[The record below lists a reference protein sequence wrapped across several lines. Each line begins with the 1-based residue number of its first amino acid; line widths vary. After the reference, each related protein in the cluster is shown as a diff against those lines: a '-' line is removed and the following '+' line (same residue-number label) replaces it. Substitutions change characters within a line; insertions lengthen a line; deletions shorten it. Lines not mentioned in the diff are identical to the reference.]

1 MNEKELK
8 LKLKEM
14 KQELLN
20 LKIAHERGLGV
31 VSFFDKTATVEVE
44 DTNYMQLYGRI
55 IFPADTPENTVVFLE
70 PAFSGADVYVGDVIY
85 DAYSDRY
92 VSTVF
97 LISRG
102 NSFVP
107 NIMTC
112 RAIASAPIISF
123 SLINYWG

>member
-1 MNEKELK
+1 MNEEQLK

-31 VSFFDKTATVEVE
+31 VDFFDKTASVEVE
-44 DTNYMQLYGRI
+44 DTSYMQLYGRI
-55 IFPADTPENTVVFLE
+55 IFPANTPENTVVFLE
-70 PAFSGADVYVGDVIY
+70 PAFAGADVYVGDIIY

-92 VSTVF
+92 TSTVF

-107 NIMTC
+107 KTMTC
-112 RAIASAPIISF
+112 RAVASAPIVSF